1 MLLSEH
7 MGMNNKHVLGYHQFL
22 SLLDLET
29 KSPEAPAC
37 DKRKYNTTL
46 TNVFLQL
53 DCSVGNSDFLNDKIM
68 THYN

>member
-7 MGMNNKHVLGYHQFL
+7 VGMNNKHVLGHCEFL
-22 SLLDLET
+22 SLLDLEI

-46 TNVFLQL
+46 TNVFSQL
-53 DCSVGNSDFLNDKIM
+53 DCSVGNSDFLKDKIII
-68 THYN
+68 H